1 MTGQPSVQR
10 RGRLPVIQNKIPDG
24 RTASRPRPK
33 NDKTVSPKDMNA
45 EEDENRK
52 KRGTHLPG
60 DGARCKN
67 AKIHKRSQ
75 SREAAN
81 RCRNPQTKR
90 CTSFVVVRGAA
101 AKRRIYIHS
110 KIIPTV
116 LPAQTSHSFS
126 SNTSTSTSIMG
137 MVFGIQREEE
147 PSYTVLLDRTSTS
160 TGNIH
165 TPYEIR
171 QYGTRYAIEAAFEN
185 SNGDNQDET
194 RSPFMKLAGYIV
206 VMSDPQNEGK
216 EGIAMTAPVA
226 MQRERNGHDTA
237 KKGEKIAMT
246 APVAMHREGNDKDAA
261 SSGSTKKMQFFLPS
275 KYDSLDKIPAPT

>member
-1 MTGQPSVQR
+1 
-10 RGRLPVIQNKIPDG
+10 
-24 RTASRPRPK
+24 
-33 NDKTVSPKDMNA
+33 
-45 EEDENRK
+45 
-52 KRGTHLPG
+52 
-60 DGARCKN
+60 
-67 AKIHKRSQ
+67 
-75 SREAAN
+75 
-81 RCRNPQTKR
+81 
-90 CTSFVVVRGAA
+90 
-101 AKRRIYIHS
+101 
-110 KIIPTV
+110 
-116 LPAQTSHSFS
+116 
-126 SNTSTSTSIMG
+126 MG